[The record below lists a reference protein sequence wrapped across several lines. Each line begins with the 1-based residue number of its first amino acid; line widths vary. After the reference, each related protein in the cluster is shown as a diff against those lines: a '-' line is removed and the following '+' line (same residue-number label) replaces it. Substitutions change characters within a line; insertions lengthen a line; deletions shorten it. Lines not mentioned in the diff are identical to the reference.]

1 MYHHAALTTTDLN
14 SLRGLK
20 VLDIGCGKGGGLN
33 FLNDYFEPSLAM
45 GIDTSVQ
52 NINFARA
59 AWPKIKFAIMNTD
72 IISKSL

>member
-45 GIDTSVQ
+45 GIDTSV
-52 NINFARA
+52 
-59 AWPKIKFAIMNTD
+59 
-72 IISKSL
+72 